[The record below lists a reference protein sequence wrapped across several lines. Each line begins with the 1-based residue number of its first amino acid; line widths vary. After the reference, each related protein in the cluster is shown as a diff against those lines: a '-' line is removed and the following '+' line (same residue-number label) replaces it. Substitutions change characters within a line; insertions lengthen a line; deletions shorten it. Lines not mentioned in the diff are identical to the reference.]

1 MVEAALDIARSSGLV
16 TQQRPLLVMLSGG
29 PDSVCLVDICHRL
42 GAEVTALHIN
52 YGLREASDDDE
63 AHCLSLCDSLGIP
76 LIVERVALDPTEPG
90 NLQNKARELR
100 YAYAERYA
108 QTDYATAHT
117 ASDQAETILYRLA
130 TSPGRRALLGMQ
142 PRKGRLVRPLLGT
155 TREQT
160 REYCAGR
167 GLSWREDESNNDLHF
182 ARARIR
188 HRLLPELRE
197 LNPQVERAI
206 VETSG
211 LLSDEMEVLE
221 RAVDEAVGRLGDR
234 AVALGEL
241 REEPRGLARMI
252 LRRMAETA
260 SRDAGANVAQSSLSR
275 DDADAILAL
284 GGAQNGGSVSLDLG
298 GGLRAVCEYGI
309 LRFTYST
316 DPPPPAPV
324 SLPVPGTVRFGDWE
338 VEARSDTAGD
348 ALVSADK
355 LADILT
361 VRSWVSGDRMRPAGL
376 GGSKSLQDLFT
387 DRKVPRAL
395 RRTLPVVESEGEIVW
410 VAGVSVDERFV
421 IASDGPEHGNVIA
434 LVARRLNR

>member
-1 MVEAALDIARSSGLV
+1 
-16 TQQRPLLVMLSGG
+16 
-29 PDSVCLVDICHRL
+29 
-42 GAEVTALHIN
+42 
-52 YGLREASDDDE
+52 
-63 AHCLSLCDSLGIP
+63 
-76 LIVERVALDPTEPG
+76 
-90 NLQNKARELR
+90 
-100 YAYAERYA
+100 
-108 QTDYATAHT
+108 
-117 ASDQAETILYRLA
+117 
-130 TSPGRRALLGMQ
+130 
-142 PRKGRLVRPLLGT
+142 
-155 TREQT
+155 
-160 REYCAGR
+160 
-167 GLSWREDESNNDLHF
+167 
-182 ARARIR
+182 
-188 HRLLPELRE
+188 LLPELRE